1 MRYRFVFGAVGNNS
15 HTEWIE
21 LGDEKTI
28 VIGTNIKI
36 ELEQEY
42 VKFEMAGVTGRQC
55 QSIHVFVGGHVFR
68 CSLREGHH
76 GPLHAWDS
84 SDMSE
89 TLSWKDS
96 K

>member
-1 MRYRFVFGAVGNNS
+1 MRYRL
-15 HTEWIE
+15 TRDEWASDWIDVPE
-21 LGDEKTI
+21 SRK
-28 VIGTNIKI
+28 IGIGHDMSI

-42 VKFEMAGVTGRQC
+42 VKFEMAGVTGKQC
-55 QSIHVFVGGHVFR
+55 QSTHVFVGGHTFR

-76 GPLHAWDS
+76 GHLHTWDS